1 MMYIFLILILSLGYS
16 NQISSIARDIN
27 DLSVMNSNHF
37 IKDVTDKQQN
47 DYYRLSLIQF
57 PANILAGKLSYG
69 FIYNDYFIQSN
80 LSNINYGKLQNSDG
94 DSFIAS
100 DNLLELAIVRSYEN
114 NFSLGSSLGYSQSK
128 IGNYINQSLVHGI
141 GIQKSVKDNKYITSL
156 EIENMIRTI
165 KSYSNIDIDY
175 SPHISFGLE
184 INMYQMGNSIAFNYI
199 FFNDYNDEIIISTK
213 TQIKKIID
221 LYMAKSFYL
230 LSEDSTINK
239 SIFDKLSFGIDI
251 NFNPYQFNCGI
262 QYHKDYGFIVGT
274 SLTINI
280 K

>member
-37 IKDVTDKQQN
+37 IKDVTDRKQN

-69 FIYNDYFIQSN
+69 FIYNHYFIQSN

-100 DNLLELAIVRSYEN
+100 DNLLELAIVRQYEN

-128 IGNYINQSLVHGI
+128 IGNYINQSLVHGVA
-141 GIQKSVKDNKYITSL
+141 IQKSDKDNKYITSL
-156 EIENMIRTI
+156 AIENMIRTI
-165 KSYSNIDIDY
+165 KSYSNVDIDY
-175 SPHISFGLE
+175 SPHISFGFEL
-184 INMYQMGNSIAFNYI
+184 NMHQLGNSIAFNYV
-199 FFNDYNDEIIISTK
+199 FFNDYSDEIIISTK

-221 LYMAKSFYL
+221 LYLAKSFYL

-239 SIFDKLSFGIDI
+239 SIFDKLSVGIDI
-251 NFNPYQFNCGI
+251 NLNPYQFNCGI
-262 QYHKDYGFIVGT
+262 QYHRDYGFIVGT

>member
-221 LYMAKSFYL
+221 LYIAKSFYL
-230 LSEDSTINK
+230 LSEDSSINK
-239 SIFDKLSFGIDI
+239 SIFDKFSFGIDI
-251 NFNPYQFNCGI
+251 NLNPYQFNCGI

>member
-37 IKDVTDKQQN
+37 IKDVTHRKQN

>member
-1 MMYIFLILILSLGYS
+1 MTYIFLILILSLGYS
-16 NQISSIARDIN
+16 NQISTISRDIN
-27 DLSVMNSNHF
+27 DLSVMNSNNF
-37 IKDVTDKQQN
+37 MKDVSDREN
-47 DYYRLSLIQF
+47 NNYYRLSLIQF
-57 PANILAGKLSYG
+57 PANILSGKLSYG

-100 DNLLELAIVRSYEN
+100 DNMLELAIVRQYEN
-114 NFSLGSSLGYSQSK
+114 NFCIGSSLGYSQSK
-128 IGNYINQSLVHGI
+128 IGNYINQILVHGI
-141 GIQKSVKDNKYITSL
+141 GIQKSDKDNKYITSL
-156 EIENMIRTI
+156 AIENMIRTI
-165 KSYSNIDIDY
+165 QSYSNVDIDY

-184 INMYQMGNSIAFNYI
+184 LNMRQPGNSIGFNYVI
-199 FFNDYNDEIIISTK
+199 INDYNDELIISTK
-213 TQIKKIID
+213 TQIKEIID
-221 LYMAKSFYL
+221 LYIAKSFYI
-230 LSEDSTINK
+230 LSEDSIINK

-251 NFNPYQFNCGI
+251 NFNPYQFDCGI

>member
-37 IKDVTDKQQN
+37 IKDVTDRKQN

-156 EIENMIRTI
+156 AIENMIRTI
-165 KSYSNIDIDY
+165 KSYSNVDIDY

-184 INMYQMGNSIAFNYI
+184 LNMKQLGNSIAFNYV
-199 FFNDYNDEIIISTK
+199 FFNDYSDEIIISTK

-230 LSEDSTINK
+230 LSEDSSINK
-239 SIFDKLSFGIDI
+239 PIFDKFSFGIDI
-251 NFNPYQFNCGI
+251 NLNPYQFNCGI

>member
-37 IKDVTDKQQN
+37 IKDVTDRKQN

-100 DNLLELAIVRSYEN
+100 DNLLELAIVRQYEN

-128 IGNYINQSLVHGI
+128 IGNYINQSLVHGV
-141 GIQKSVKDNKYITSL
+141 GIQKSDKDNKYITSL
-156 EIENMIRTI
+156 AIENMIRTI
-165 KSYSNIDIDY
+165 KSYSNVDIDY

-184 INMYQMGNSIAFNYI
+184 LNMKQLGNSIAFNYV
-199 FFNDYNDEIIISTK
+199 FFNDYSDEIIISTK

-230 LSEDSTINK
+230 LSEDSSINK
-239 SIFDKLSFGIDI
+239 SIFDKFSFGIDI
-251 NFNPYQFNCGI
+251 NLNPYQFNCGI

>member
-37 IKDVTDKQQN
+37 IKDVTDRKQN

-57 PANILAGKLSYG
+57 PANILVGKLSYG

-100 DNLLELAIVRSYEN
+100 DNLLELAIVRQYEN

-128 IGNYINQSLVHGI
+128 IRNYINQSLVHGV
-141 GIQKSVKDNKYITSL
+141 GIQKSDKDNKYITSL
-156 EIENMIRTI
+156 AIENMIRTI
-165 KSYSNIDIDY
+165 KSYSNVDIDY

-184 INMYQMGNSIAFNYI
+184 LNMHQMGNSIAFNYI

-230 LSEDSTINK
+230 LSEDSSINK
-239 SIFDKLSFGIDI
+239 YIFDKLSFGVDI
-251 NFNPYQFNCGI
+251 NLNSYQFNSGM
-262 QYHKDYGFIVGT
+262 QHHKDYGFIVGT
-274 SLTINI
+274 SLIINI